1 MLPRW
6 QGDDDSYDIWNLL
19 RQETKEETSVGEQE
33 FTRERKK
40 GTLSVGNNGRGF
52 L

>member
-33 FTRERKK
+33 FTRERKERDLIS
-40 GTLSVGNNGRGF
+40 GE
-52 L
+52 